1 MGKEYQMPSNQN
13 TLGNVMVTF
22 VIGFVAGVS
31 PFVFMQL
38 LPALLNPG
46 LYATFPNYIPI
57 ILTGMLVGAITSILF
72 TTTFQQRQPQEVFFY
87 ALGIPAILIAT
98 VSNISTE
105 FQATR
110 TINEVQEKT
119 TAAILN
125 PPKTEVIKGALEPAT
140 RPTHNSTSGL
150 LSTTAWANENREH
163 SAIIFSENDT
173 YYVVI
178 GEYDNASKAWE
189 AYDKYGNETLRTERY
204 ATKALNVFQL
214 DSNRYILV
222 YSSHS
227 TEEDARRVYQLL
239 SVNNPELN
247 AKIIHIQSGGA

>member
-1 MGKEYQMPSNQN
+1 MPSKQN
-13 TLGNVMVTF
+13 TIRDIIMTF
-22 VIGFVAGVS
+22 IIGFVAGVS
-31 PFVFMQL
+31 PFVFMQF

-46 LYATFPNYIPI
+46 LYGTFPNYIPI

-72 TTTFQQRQPQEVFFY
+72 TTTFQHRQPQEVFFY

-105 FQATR
+105 FQKTQ

-119 TAAILN
+119 TAAILS
-125 PPKTEVIKGALEPAT
+125 PPETEVIKGVLEPVA
-140 RPTHNSTSGL
+140 RPTSNSTSGL
-150 LSTTAWANENREH
+150 FTATAWANGNEEN
-163 SAIIFSENDT
+163 SIIIFSQNNT
-173 YYVVI
+173 YYAVI
-178 GEYDNASKAWE
+178 GEYGNASKAWE
-189 AYDKYGNETLRTERY
+189 AYDKYSNETLRTERY
-204 ATKALNVFQL
+204 AAKGLNVFQL

-239 SVNNPELN
+239 RVNNPELN
-247 AKIIHIQSGGA
+247 AKIIRIQSGGT

>member
-1 MGKEYQMPSNQN
+1 MPSKQN
-13 TLGNVMVTF
+13 TVRNIIITF
-22 VIGFVAGVS
+22 IIGFVAGVS

-57 ILTGMLVGAITSILF
+57 ILTGMLIGAITSILF
-72 TTTFQQRQPQEVFFY
+72 PTTFQHRQPQEVFFY

-105 FQATR
+105 YQKNR
-110 TINEVQEKT
+110 TINEVQEKI
-119 TAAILN
+119 TAAILS
-125 PPKTEVIKGALEPAT
+125 PPETEVIKGALEPVM
-140 RPTHNSTSGL
+140 RPTSNSTSGL
-150 LSTTAWANENREH
+150 FGATAWANENEEN
-163 SAIIFSENDT
+163 SVIIFSQNNT

-189 AYDKYGNETLRTERY
+189 AHDKYSNETLRTERY
-204 ATKALNVFQL
+204 ATKVLNVFQL

-239 SVNNPELN
+239 RVNNPELN
-247 AKIIHIQSGGA
+247 AKIIRIQSGGT